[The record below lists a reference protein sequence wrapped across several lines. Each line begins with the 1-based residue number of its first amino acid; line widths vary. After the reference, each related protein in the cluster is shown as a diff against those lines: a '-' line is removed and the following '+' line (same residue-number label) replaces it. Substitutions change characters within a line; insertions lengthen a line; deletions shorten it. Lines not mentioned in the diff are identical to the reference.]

1 MLLSRPPATA
11 AEQPPA
17 AQNTPVKLSSH
28 QDYNRALLDL
38 TREREAFGRNFDWG
52 TREQLTEKQKQFHD
66 AMLQFQLREI
76 DLRIRWAEQ
85 QGDREKVQN
94 LRTWREKLTT
104 PRHLPQIP
112 LGSRDRTRTR
122 TKHQGHGR

>member
-1 MLLSRPPATA
+1 
-11 AEQPPA
+11 
-17 AQNTPVKLSSH
+17 VKLSSH

-112 LGSRDRTRTR
+112 REAGTAPAPVPS
-122 TKHQGHGR
+122 TKATGGDQ